1 MGHPVAKGFD
11 FFYLE
16 AVFLVHG
23 FMVLGC
29 AITPSVVVIEV
40 GKMHHPLIAIQGI
53 EAEVTGVRKPLVMK
67 LKVVIVFSGVDLH
80 FVWKLLKDVLK
91 DSVRVV
97 HNGLIV
103 HLDALNVVFVGLECG
118 WACWLGLR

>member
-53 EAEVTGVRKPLVMK
+53 ESEVTGVRKPLVMK
-67 LKVVIVFSGVDLH
+67 LKVVIVLGVEY
-80 FVWKLLKDVLK
+80 LKIMILVLRWAQNLSMMIFIVSLK
-91 DSVRVV
+91 MVKTLVVVR
-97 HNGLIV
+97 
-103 HLDALNVVFVGLECG
+103 LD
-118 WACWLGLR
+118 R